1 MKHFYT
7 AAFAVLLS
15 TAVTAQGLL
24 PYANSKTAQSRRVKA
39 ENTASVQVERD
50 VIWSHDC
57 NVDSCD
63 WTFGNGSDI
72 AGSPWEGIDLNFECT
87 TDGPAGPYNQWAGG
101 TGDFTAASAMNSTTS
116 DNGLLLIDSD
126 LFGADANY
134 SAAWIEN
141 SWVQTTDPIDCSSLD
156 FVSISFE
163 TRYRCWDNGS
173 SDDSEKCLIE
183 ISRDGINWPDIS
195 TFAEIDGTVDYGD
208 GELIA
213 SRWEVFP
220 GYETGSESDNPF
232 GRI

>member
-1 MKHFYT
+1 MTDLVY
-7 AAFAVLLS
+7 
-15 TAVTAQGLL
+15 
-24 PYANSKTAQSRRVKA
+24 
-39 ENTASVQVERD
+39 
-50 VIWSHDC
+50 DC

-72 AGSPWEGIDLNFECT
+72 TGSPWEGIDLNFECT

-173 SDDSEKCLIE
+173 SDDAGCLIE
-183 ISRDGINWPDIS
+183 ISRGIAGQIS
-195 TFAEIDGTVDYGD
+195 RRLQKSTELLTTVTVNCEPLGFSQ
-208 GELIA
+208 A
-213 SRWEVFP
+213 K
-220 GYETGSESDNPF
+220 TGSSRTTPLWSFDIKTGWAARANLVRF
-232 GRI
+232 RWSGTWGWLKS